1 MQLVWAADDQAGII
15 RQTGAWA
22 VPEKRKNT
30 RRKNETPYMGCQS
43 KNLIVKQ
50 TYNSHDS
57 GMQPH
62 SRQAV
67 ADPVGI
73 GRNITAVEM
82 DLHSG
87 NIIPNILT
95 ISVSSIREI
104 IRGNQGKSPRWNLS
118 GSAPDISQVTVH
130 RIMEKSG
137 EILKLSGGRYTV
149 YIWNRKELKNSFDA
163 GGSYAYNN

>member
-1 MQLVWAADDQAGII
+1 
-15 RQTGAWA
+15 
-22 VPEKRKNT
+22 
-30 RRKNETPYMGCQS
+30 MGCQS

-73 GRNITAVEM
+73 GRNITAVEIH
-82 DLHSG
+82 LHSG

-104 IRGNQGKSPRWNLS
+104 IRDNHGKSPRWNLS
-118 GSAPDISQVTVH
+118 GSASDISQVTVQ
-130 RIMEKSG
+130 RIMEKNG
-137 EILKLSGGRYTV
+137 EILKLSGGRYTAC
-149 YIWNRKELKNSFDA
+149 IWNRKKVNNSFDT
-163 GGSYAYNN
+163 GGLYAYSSRNSTRADRGMRYSLPTLTAKRSPSRIIRRTC